1 MALRKGSWL
10 GPHSI
15 AVISIMIALEPE
27 ENMAIREGGEETGN
41 SGKPQALSGVGGSRR
56 LWERRLE
63 KTRLERQK
71 ENQEAAPWE
80 VRVGEHQGS
89 SLGGGGGLGGGVSW
103 ALYNP
108 GQQWFQPSGHRRF
121 WRSGG
126 WSMKARL

>member
-27 ENMAIREGGEETGN
+27 ENMVIREGGEETGN

-71 ENQEAAPWE
+71 ENKEAAPWE

-89 SLGGGGGLGGGVSW
+89 SLGGGGGLGGGHLLGFVS
-103 ALYNP
+103 P
-108 GQQWFQPSGHRRF
+108 GSAVVSAQWS
-121 WRSGG
+121 
-126 WSMKARL
+126 